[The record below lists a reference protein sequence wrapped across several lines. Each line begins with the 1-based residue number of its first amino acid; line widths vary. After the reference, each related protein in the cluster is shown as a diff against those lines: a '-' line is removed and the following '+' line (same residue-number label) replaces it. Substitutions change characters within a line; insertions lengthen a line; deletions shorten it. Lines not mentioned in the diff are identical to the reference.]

1 VEFTE
6 HQIRAGL
13 EQVGIEPAV
22 IDEAVESI
30 RVEARN
36 EGALGFTDDE
46 LKGSARDA

>member
-6 HQIRAGL
+6 HQVRAGL

-22 IDEAVESI
+22 IDEAVEAI

-36 EGALGFTDDE
+36 EGALGFSDDE